1 MRGSPKKT
9 RQVMRATPPA
19 AQAMPQRSPRLTA
32 ARNRRSVDTLDLA
45 EVYGAMD
52 LVESRTSQP
61 GGNVFKQALAN
72 LKPVVEVDG
81 NLTAWR

>member
-1 MRGSPKKT
+1 
-9 RQVMRATPPA
+9 
-19 AQAMPQRSPRLTA
+19 
-32 ARNRRSVDTLDLA
+32 
-45 EVYGAMD
+45 MD

-81 NLTAWR
+81 NLTAWAMSGLRPTDAREKQTSCAQVRTIALLGCASPL